1 MCAAVRGRKGGR
13 KPVIV
18 PENPERARVMVARG
32 LTVLEAATR
41 LKVGKTAL
49 YAALEFPKLI
59 MVANAIEFTSV
70 PASRALRALSCRDP

>member
-1 MCAAVRGRKGGR
+1 
-13 KPVIV
+13 
-18 PENPERARVMVARG
+18 MVARG
-32 LTVLEAATR
+32 LAVLEAATR

-49 YAALEFPKLI
+49 YAALGCQKLI